1 MKDDEKVKN
10 MRRDIHF
17 LWNKLSKVRSR
28 TIIKES
34 KWNNDLKHDI
44 KIYISILKMKIKCLK
59 YILNF

>member
-1 MKDDEKVKN
+1 MKDDEKMKN

-44 KIYISILKMKIKCLK
+44 KIYTSILKMKIKCLK